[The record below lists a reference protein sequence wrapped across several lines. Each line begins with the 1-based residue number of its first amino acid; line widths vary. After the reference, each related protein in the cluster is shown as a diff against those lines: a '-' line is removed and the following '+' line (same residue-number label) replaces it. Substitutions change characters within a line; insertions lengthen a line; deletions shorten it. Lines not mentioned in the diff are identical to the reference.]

1 MPTLSRAVPTL
12 MSRRIPAIA
21 AALSVLVLGAPLLTG
36 CSDFAETIAFGNAKD
51 KYAKG
56 DY

>member
-12 MSRRIPAIA
+12 MSSRIPAIA